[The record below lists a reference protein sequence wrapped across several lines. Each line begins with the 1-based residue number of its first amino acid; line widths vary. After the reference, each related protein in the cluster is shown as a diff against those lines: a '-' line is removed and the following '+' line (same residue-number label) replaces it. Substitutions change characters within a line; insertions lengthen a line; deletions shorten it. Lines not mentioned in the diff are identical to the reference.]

1 MGQSCWTEGPHCL
14 SLPSLAGTPEQMAAS
29 LHRPLSLTVLLEP
42 CVMVGGWAA
51 LLTLEVNLDLE
62 MKEEQKRVKLV

>member
-1 MGQSCWTEGPHCL
+1 
-14 SLPSLAGTPEQMAAS
+14 MAAS